1 MRRDTGPPGK
11 ARGPGRRTRLR
22 FYAQSSAAELDP
34 RAKPG
39 APAAVGPGRSEG
51 KLSPEKCTMGGMYAM
66 SDFESA
72 EMILSSSTRRL
83 PILLALFAA
92 SGCAALIY
100 EIVWFQMLELVI
112 GSTALSLA
120 VLLGTYMGGMG
131 LGSLLLPR
139 IIPPERHPLRVYAGL
154 ELVIGAMGI
163 ILLFGMPFVGRL
175 YAAGAG
181 AGLPLR
187 GLVSAVCLLLPTMAM
202 GATLPLVSRWIQT
215 TPQGASWMGFLYG
228 SNTLGA
234 VAGCL
239 LAGFYLLRVHDIAV
253 ATFTAAA
260 INTAVAGLALLL
272 AARNPRSAP
281 AAPFR
286 AATAES
292 EKGHG
297 GILAAIALSGL
308 TALGAEVIWTRL
320 LSLMLGGTV
329 YAFSIILAVFLA
341 GLGVG
346 SAVGSAAARGTASP
360 RRALAVCQAL
370 LTAGIAWTAFLLA
383 RSLPFWP
390 INTMLS
396 RSPWSIFQL
405 DFVRCLWAVFVPA
418 CLWGASFPL
427 ALAAVVPRGRDAG
440 RSVGRVYASN
450 TAGAIIGSILFS
462 LFLIPRLG
470 TAGSQKLIIFLSA
483 VACVIALAPFRRV
496 KGRAFTAEA
505 DPRLKR
511 GAATAAAAFEMAG
524 GTTRHDPGF
533 GMGDAVLGGT
543 ALILAVVL
551 AWSVPRLP
559 WELVAWGRSLPTR
572 TATSQ
577 ALYVGEGMNSSVA
590 VTKLE
595 GGTLNFHVSGKVEAS
610 SDPTDMRLERM
621 LGHLPALLHPRPKS
635 VLIVGCGAGITAGT
649 FVTYPGVE
657 RIVICEIE
665 PLIPR
670 VVARFFGVENH
681 GVLDD
686 PRVQVV
692 FDDARHFILTAR
704 EKFDIITS
712 DPIHPWI
719 KGSAALYS
727 HEYFQMGRARLKPGG
742 LITQWVPLYESTPE
756 TVKSEL
762 ATFFSVFPDGSIW
775 GNDIDGMGYDIVLLG
790 QEGPLAVDLDA
801 LEARLARPDY
811 QVAAQS
817 LRDVG
822 FTSAFG
828 LFSTYA
834 GRGPDFRD
842 WLKDAAVNRDRNMR
856 LQYLAGLGLN
866 TAQSVRIYDEIL
878 RRRTFPEGAI
888 TGRDDKLA
896 LLRELIGLKAK

>member
-1 MRRDTGPPGK
+1 MIEP
-11 ARGPGRRTRLR
+11 
-22 FYAQSSAAELDP
+22 
-34 RAKPG
+34 
-39 APAAVGPGRSEG
+39 
-51 KLSPEKCTMGGMYAM
+51 
-66 SDFESA
+66 ESA
-72 EMILSSSTRRL
+72 GPSLPSPRRL
-83 PILLALFAA
+83 PLLLALFAA

-112 GSTALSLA
+112 GSTAVSLA

-154 ELVIGAMGI
+154 ELVIGAMGV
-163 ILLFGMPFVGRL
+163 LLLAGMPLVGRL

-202 GATLPLVSRWIQT
+202 GATLPLVSRWIET
-215 TPQGASWMGFLYG
+215 TPRGASWMGYLYG

-234 VAGCL
+234 VTGCL
-239 LAGFYLLRVHDIAV
+239 LAGFYLLRVHDITV
-253 ATFTAAA
+253 ATLAAA
-260 INTAVAGLALLL
+260 ALNAAVAGLALLL
-272 AARNPRSAP
+272 AARSPHAVPP
-281 AAPFR
+281 AEAG
-286 AATAES
+286 AVET

-341 GLGVG
+341 GLGIG
-346 SAVGSAAARGTASP
+346 GAVGSAAARGPFSP
-360 RRALAVCQAL
+360 RRSLAVCQAL
-370 LTAGIAWTAFLLA
+370 LAAGIAWTAFLLA
-383 RSLPFWP
+383 KSLPFWP

-396 RSPWSIFQL
+396 RSPWNVFQL
-405 DFVRCLWAVFVPA
+405 DFVRCLWAVFAPA

-450 TAGAIIGSILFS
+450 TAGAILGSVLFS
-462 LFLIPRLG
+462 LVLIPRLG

-483 VACVIALAPFRRV
+483 VSCVIALAPLRRAGV
-496 KGRAFTAEA
+496 FPGSGDT
-505 DPRLKR
+505 PKR
-511 GAATAAAAFEMAG
+511 G
-524 GTTRHDPGF
+524 DPGF
-533 GMGDAVLGGT
+533 GMGDAVLGGAT
-543 ALILAVVL
+543 LILAVIL

-559 WELVAWGRSLPTR
+559 WELVAWGRSLPAR
-572 TATSQ
+572 TAPSE
-577 ALYVGEGMNSSVA
+577 ALFVGEGMNSSVA

-595 GGTLNFHVSGKVEAS
+595 GGILNFHVGGKVEAS

-621 LGHLPALLHPRPKS
+621 LGHIPALLHPHPKS
-635 VLIVGCGAGITAGT
+635 ILVVGCGAGVTAGA

-665 PLIPR
+665 PLIPK
-670 VVARFFGVENH
+670 VVARFFGLENH

-686 PRVQVV
+686 PRTRVV
-692 FDDARHFILTAR
+692 YDDARHFILTTR

-727 HEYFQMGRARLKPGG
+727 REYFRMCQARLNPGG
-742 LITQWVPLYESTPE
+742 LITQWVPLYESTPD

-762 ATFFSVFPDGSIW
+762 ATFFDVFPEGSIW

-790 QEGPLAVDLDA
+790 QDGPLLIDLDA
-801 LEARLARPDY
+801 LEARLGRPDF
-811 QVAAQS
+811 QAAARS
-817 LRDVG
+817 LKDIG

-828 LFSTYA
+828 LFSTFA

-842 WLKDAAVNRDRNMR
+842 WLKDAAINRDRNMR

-896 LLRELIGLKAK
+896 LFRELIAPKAK

>member
-1 MRRDTGPPGK
+1 MTESEQIPPVGFTPSPRR
-11 ARGPGRRTRLR
+11 
-22 FYAQSSAAELDP
+22 F
-34 RAKPG
+34 
-39 APAAVGPGRSEG
+39 
-51 KLSPEKCTMGGMYAM
+51 
-66 SDFESA
+66 
-72 EMILSSSTRRL
+72 

-139 IIPPERHPLRVYAGL
+139 LVPERRHPLHVYAGL
-154 ELVIGAMGI
+154 ELIIGTMG
-163 ILLFGMPFVGRL
+163 LLLLLGMPLIGRL
-175 YAAGAG
+175 YAWGAG
-181 AGLPLR
+181 PGNAGLPLR
-187 GLVSAVCLLLPTMAM
+187 ALVGAVCLLLPTMAM
-202 GATLPLVSRWIQT
+202 GATLPAVSRWIET
-215 TPQGASWMGFLYG
+215 TPRGVSRMGYLYG
-228 SNTLGA
+228 GNTLGA

-253 ATFTAAA
+253 ATLTAAA
-260 INTAVAGLALLL
+260 LNAAVAVLALAM
-272 AARNPRSAP
+272 AARNPITAPASAP
-281 AAPFR
+281 EPRSVSPERGQGA
-286 AATAES
+286 
-292 EKGHG
+292 
-297 GILAAIALSGL
+297 ILAAIGVSGFC
-308 TALGAEVIWTRL
+308 ALGAEVIWTRL

-341 GLGVG
+341 GLGIG
-346 SAVGSAAARGTASP
+346 SWIGSAAARGSSSP

-383 RSLPFWP
+383 KSLPFWP

-405 DFVRCLWAVFVPA
+405 DLVRCLWAVFLPA

-427 ALAAVVPRGRDAG
+427 ALAAVVPRGRDAA
-440 RSVGRVYASN
+440 RTVGRVYASN
-450 TAGAIIGSILFS
+450 TAGAILGSILFS
-462 LFLIPRLG
+462 LLLIPRLG
-470 TAGSQKLIIFLSA
+470 TPNAQRLIIFLSA
-483 VACVIALAPFRRV
+483 VACVIALAPLRRA
-496 KGRAFTAEA
+496 KAFSGSGSAPERG
-505 DPRLKR
+505 DPS
-511 GAATAAAAFEMAG
+511 F
-524 GTTRHDPGF
+524 GT
-533 GMGDAVLGGT
+533 GDAVLGGT
-543 ALILAVVL
+543 ALLLAVAL
-551 AWSVPRLP
+551 AWSVPKLP
-559 WELVAWGRSLPTR
+559 WELVAWGRSLPMR
-572 TATSQ
+572 TAPAQ

-595 GGTLNFHVSGKVEAS
+595 GGILNFHVGGKVEAS

-635 VLIVGCGAGITAGT
+635 VLIVGCGAGVTAGT
-649 FVTYPGVE
+649 FVTYPGIE

-670 VVARFFGVENH
+670 VVARFFGLENH

-686 PRVQVV
+686 PRVRVV
-692 FDDARHFILTAR
+692 FDDARHFILTTR

-727 HEYFQMGRARLKPGG
+727 REYFEMGRSHLNPGG
-742 LITQWVPLYESTPE
+742 LITQWVPLYESTPD

-762 ATFFSVFPDGSIW
+762 ATFFSVFPGGSIW
-775 GNDIDGMGYDIVLLG
+775 GNDIDGMGYDVVLLG
-790 QEGPLAVDLDA
+790 QEGPLLVDLDA

-811 QVAAQS
+811 QAAARS
-817 LRDVG
+817 LTDVG

-834 GRGPDFRD
+834 GQAPDFRS
-842 WLKDAAVNRDRNMR
+842 WLEDAVINRDRNMR

-878 RRRTFPEGAI
+878 RRRKFPEGI
-888 TGRDDKLA
+888 FTGRDDKMA
-896 LLRELIGLKAK
+896 LLKELIGLKSK

>member
-1 MRRDTGPPGK
+1 MLDTG
-11 ARGPGRRTRLR
+11 
-22 FYAQSSAAELDP
+22 SASCAHP
-34 RAKPG
+34 
-39 APAAVGPGRSEG
+39 
-51 KLSPEKCTMGGMYAM
+51 SP
-66 SDFESA
+66 
-72 EMILSSSTRRL
+72 RRL
-83 PILLALFAA
+83 PLLLALFAA

-112 GSTALSLA
+112 GSTAISLA

-139 IIPPERHPLRVYAGL
+139 FVPAGRHPLRVYAGL
-154 ELVIGAMGI
+154 ELIIGAMGVV
-163 ILLFGMPFVGRL
+163 LLAGMPLIGRL
-175 YAAGAG
+175 YAVGAG

-187 GLVSAVCLLLPTMAM
+187 GLVSAACLLIPTMAM
-202 GATLPLVSRWIQT
+202 GATLPLVSRWIET
-215 TPQGASWMGFLYG
+215 TPRGASWMGYLYG
-228 SNTLGA
+228 CNTLGA

-239 LAGFYLLRVHDIAV
+239 LAGFYLLRIHDITV
-253 ATFTAAA
+253 ATLAAAA
-260 INTAVAGLALLL
+260 INAAVAGLALLL
-272 AARNPRSAP
+272 AARSPH
-281 AAPFR
+281 AAPPASGG
-286 AATAES
+286 AAAAPG

-341 GLGVG
+341 GLGIG
-346 SAVGSAAARGTASP
+346 SAVGSAVARGPASP

-370 LTAGIAWTAFLLA
+370 LSVGIAWTAFLLA
-383 RSLPFWP
+383 KSLPFWP
-390 INTMLS
+390 INTMLA
-396 RSPWSIFQL
+396 RSPWHIFQL
-405 DFVRCLWAVFVPA
+405 DFVRCLWAVFAPA

-450 TAGAIIGSILFS
+450 TGGAILGSVLFS
-462 LFLIPRLG
+462 LIFIPWLG

-483 VACVIALAPFRRV
+483 VSCVIALAPLRR
-496 KGRAFTAEA
+496 A
-505 DPRLKR
+505 DASEK
-511 GAATAAAAFEMAG
+511 
-524 GTTRHDPGF
+524 TTGPVRHDPGF
-533 GMGDAVLGGT
+533 GLGDAVLGGT
-543 ALILAVVL
+543 ALLLAVVL
-551 AWSVPRLP
+551 AWRVPALP

-572 TATSQ
+572 TAPAE

-595 GGTLNFHVSGKVEAS
+595 GGILNFHVSGKVEAS

-621 LGHLPALLHPRPKS
+621 LGHIPALLHPHPKS
-635 VLIVGCGAGITAGT
+635 VLIVGCGAGVTAGT
-649 FVTYPGVE
+649 FVTYPGIE

-665 PLIPR
+665 PLIPK

-686 PRVQVV
+686 PRVRVV
-692 FDDARHFILTAR
+692 YDDARHFVLTTR

-727 HEYFQMGRARLKPGG
+727 SEYFRMCRDRLNPGG

-762 ATFFSVFPDGSIW
+762 ATFFSVFPDGTIW
-775 GNDIDGMGYDIVLLG
+775 GNDIDGMGYDVVLLG
-790 QEGPLAVDLDA
+790 QDGPLRVDLDA
-801 LEARLARPDY
+801 LEARLARPDH
-811 QVAAQS
+811 QSAARS
-817 LRDVG
+817 LTDVG
-822 FTSAFG
+822 FTSSFG

-842 WLKDAAVNRDRNMR
+842 WLKDAAINRDRNMR

-888 TGRDDKLA
+888 TGRDDKIA
-896 LLRELIGLKAK
+896 LLRQLIGLKAK

>member
-1 MRRDTGPPGK
+1 M
-11 ARGPGRRTRLR
+11 
-22 FYAQSSAAELDP
+22 
-34 RAKPG
+34 
-39 APAAVGPGRSEG
+39 SEPQ
-51 KLSPEKCTMGGMYAM
+51 SPE
-66 SDFESA
+66 SA
-72 EMILSSSTRRL
+72 QPSPRHL
-83 PILLALFAA
+83 PLLLVLFAA

-139 IIPPERHPLRVYAGL
+139 LVPAARHPLRVYAGL

-163 ILLFGMPFVGRL
+163 VLLAGMPLIGRL
-175 YAAGAG
+175 YVAGAG
-181 AGLPLR
+181 TVSAGLPLR
-187 GLVSAVCLLLPTMAM
+187 GVVSAVCLLLPTMAM
-202 GATLPLVSRWIQT
+202 GATLPLVSRWLET
-215 TPQGASWMGFLYG
+215 TPKGASWMGYLYG

-234 VAGCL
+234 VVGCL
-239 LAGFYLLRVHDIAV
+239 LAGFYLLRVHDITV
-253 ATFTAAA
+253 ATLTAAA
-260 INTAVAGLALLL
+260 INAAVAGLALLL
-272 AARNPRSAP
+272 AARSPHAAP
-281 AAPFR
+281 AAPLR
-286 AATAES
+286 VEPD
-292 EKGHG
+292 KGHG

-341 GLGVG
+341 GLGIG
-346 SAVGSAAARGTASP
+346 SAIGSAAARGASSP

-370 LTAGIAWTAFLLA
+370 LAAGIAWTAFLLA
-383 RSLPFWP
+383 KSLPFWP
-390 INTMLS
+390 INTMLA

-405 DFVRCLWAVFVPA
+405 DIVRCLWALFLPA
-418 CLWGASFPL
+418 LLWGASFPL

-450 TAGAIIGSILFS
+450 TAGAILGSILFS
-462 LFLIPRLG
+462 LVLIPRLG
-470 TAGSQKLIIFLSA
+470 TAASQKLIIFISA
-483 VACVIALAPFRRV
+483 VACVIALAPLRRAA
-496 KGRAFTAEA
+496 KSGETAGR
-505 DPRLKR
+505 DRS
-511 GAATAAAAFEMAG
+511 
-524 GTTRHDPGF
+524 DPGF
-533 GMGDAVLGGT
+533 SLGDAVLGGA
-543 ALILAVVL
+543 ALVLAVIL
-551 AWSVPRLP
+551 AWSVPKLP

-572 TATSQ
+572 TASAT
-577 ALYVGEGMNSSVA
+577 ALFVGEGMNSSVA

-610 SDPTDMRLERM
+610 SDPSDMRLERM
-621 LGHLPALLHPRPKS
+621 LGHIPALLHPRPKS
-635 VLIVGCGAGITAGT
+635 VLIVGCGAGVTAGT

-657 RIVICEIE
+657 KIVICEIE
-665 PLIPR
+665 PLIPK
-670 VVARFFGVENH
+670 VVARFFGLENH

-686 PRVQVV
+686 PRVRVV
-692 FDDARHFILTAR
+692 FDDARHYVLTTR

-727 HEYFQMGRARLKPGG
+727 REYFRMCRDRLNPGG

-762 ATFFSVFPDGSIW
+762 ATFFEAFPDGSIW
-775 GNDIDGMGYDIVLLG
+775 GNDIDGMGYDVVLLG
-790 QEGPLAVDLDA
+790 QEGPMRVDLDA

-811 QVAAQS
+811 EAAAQS
-817 LRDVG
+817 LTDVG

-834 GRGPDFRD
+834 GRGPDFKD
-842 WLKDAAVNRDRNMR
+842 WLKDAAINRDRNMR
-856 LQYLAGLGLN
+856 LQYLAGMGLN

-888 TGRDDKLA
+888 TGREDKLA
-896 LLRELIGLKAK
+896 LLRELIAPKAK